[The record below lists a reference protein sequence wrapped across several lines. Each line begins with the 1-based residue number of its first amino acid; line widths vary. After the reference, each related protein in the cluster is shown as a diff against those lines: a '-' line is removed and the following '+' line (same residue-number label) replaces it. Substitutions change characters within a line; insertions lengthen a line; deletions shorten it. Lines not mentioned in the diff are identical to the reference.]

1 MLKLKKKTN
10 FEKLKKTIDKTK
22 NLKTLVLG
30 EIIIDEYIFST
41 PLGKSPKEHL
51 ISMQEIK
58 KETYG
63 VVSSHQSTIWLVF
76 LMIVLF

>member
-1 MLKLKKKTN
+1 MRIQKIFVKIKKKTN

-58 KETYG
+58 RN
-63 VVSSHQSTIWLVF
+63 IWRWCHR
-76 LMIVLF
+76 ISQPIG